1 MFIETRST
9 RKVTGTGSLRCSLL
23 LRASMRHGF
32 LLAINR
38 LDSSP
43 PQAVDYEPTSIPS
56 LTAEELCFQLFVN
69 RLVAEPNLEI
79 RGREVRSFNADSG
92 VAVQLQVGT

>member
-9 RKVTGTGSLRCSLL
+9 RKVTGTGSLHCSLL

-38 LDSSP
+38 LDFSP
-43 PQAVDYEPTSIPS
+43 PKQSTTNPLPFPS
-56 LTAEELCFQLFVN
+56 PTAEELCFQLFVN
-69 RLVAEPNLEI
+69 RFTAEPYFEI
-79 RGREVRSFNADSG
+79 GGREVRSFNAQSG
-92 VAVQLQVGT
+92 VAVQLQVGA